1 MIVSVLQLI
10 AGRKHNI
17 LSVRP
22 FVTPHI
28 ERDNNSITFYLRND
42 GLGPALIKGFH
53 VKLGNNEIV
62 NPNNDPY
69 RNWVLSGNKGIISF
83 EYEYFLPTVN
93 SAIKANDK
101 VQLLKVT
108 FEKYDAE
115 LLDLTEEQFSFLLT
129 YTSMY
134 EDKLCVSGI

>member
-1 MIVSVLQLI
+1 M
-10 AGRKHNI
+10 
-17 LSVRP
+17 
-22 FVTPHI
+22 
-28 ERDNNSITFYLRND
+28 
-42 GLGPALIKGFH
+42 
-53 VKLGNNEIV
+53 GNNEIV